1 MKNDNYIKKYR
12 QTKYKDSRTTQ
23 VTLPTMG
30 GSAVT
35 TVEANRAQVFVK
47 LQATV
52 QSCNYA

>member
-1 MKNDNYIKKYR
+1 MIIILKNIDR
-12 QTKYKDSRTTQ
+12 QNISIDSRTTQ